1 MLDNED
7 ILINKSVH
15 GSVHHSI
22 PVALRSRL
30 MGVPQDAGV
39 IHHNYE
45 GPHVLSFDALLLLP
59 VPLQLQVVVGQ
70 FLDHE
75 SSRS

>member
-1 MLDNED
+1 MLDIED
-7 ILINKSVH
+7 LPMNKSVY
-15 GSVHHSI
+15 GCFHHYI
-22 PVALRSRL
+22 PVALGSRL

-39 IHHNYE
+39 VHHNYE
-45 GPHVLSFDALLLLP
+45 GPHILSFDALLLLP